1 MNPRFYTPTIER
13 LQKRLEVA
21 MAQAQAALNAESEAA
36 RRYAQDPSAGNEWV
50 EANVKSRR
58 ARLEFESAQR
68 AYFRASR
75 KP

>member
-1 MNPRFYTPTIER
+1 
-13 LQKRLEVA
+13 

-36 RRYAQDPSAGNEWV
+36 QRYAQDPSAGNEWV